1 MIRDLM
7 VKTKKILERILIE
20 YKILLGGWINERIV
34 LKVLIERVFMIGYL
48 NFVFSIFLIK

>member
-7 VKTKKILERILIE
+7 VKMKKILERILIE